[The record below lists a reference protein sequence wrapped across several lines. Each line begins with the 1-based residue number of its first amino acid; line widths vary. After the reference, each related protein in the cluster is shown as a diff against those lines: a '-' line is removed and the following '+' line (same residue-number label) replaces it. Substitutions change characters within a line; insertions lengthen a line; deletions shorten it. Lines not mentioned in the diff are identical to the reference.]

1 LLISYVS
8 VKIDKILLDIYLD
21 GTRRPSHP
29 PRLPNQTEKT
39 LPLLI
44 HPVNPF
50 IKSINHDLAF
60 NASLRCISE
69 YIKVSLLL
77 SNPYSQSF
85 SGRPGMRWRT
95 HWVDMLMSIF
105 IKATV
110 YKHLIKAGS
119 IYSISGFD
127 VTQSNLNLKLSIKWR
142 DCTKDTF
149 LQRPNVKKSWS
160 ISPRVELGEPEAELY
175 VIKAINK
182 KLQRSYN

>member
-1 LLISYVS
+1 MNSFHLPLHSSIYKALLISYVS

-85 SGRPGMRWRT
+85 SGRPGM
-95 HWVDMLMSIF
+95 SGGGE
-105 IKATV
+105 
-110 YKHLIKAGS
+110 LIGL
-119 IYSISGFD
+119 I
-127 VTQSNLNLKLSIKWR
+127 
-142 DCTKDTF
+142 C
-149 LQRPNVKKSWS
+149 SWWM
-160 ISPRVELGEPEAELY
+160 
-175 VIKAINK
+175 
-182 KLQRSYN
+182 

>member
-1 LLISYVS
+1 MSSSIWFDWASS
-8 VKIDKILLDIYLD
+8 GFDIYLD

-77 SNPYSQSF
+77 EMFSYSLFFFFFEFSLLLFMYCSQS
-85 SGRPGMRWRT
+85 S
-95 HWVDMLMSIF
+95 
-105 IKATV
+105 
-110 YKHLIKAGS
+110 
-119 IYSISGFD
+119 
-127 VTQSNLNLKLSIKWR
+127 
-142 DCTKDTF
+142 
-149 LQRPNVKKSWS
+149 
-160 ISPRVELGEPEAELY
+160 
-175 VIKAINK
+175 
-182 KLQRSYN
+182 